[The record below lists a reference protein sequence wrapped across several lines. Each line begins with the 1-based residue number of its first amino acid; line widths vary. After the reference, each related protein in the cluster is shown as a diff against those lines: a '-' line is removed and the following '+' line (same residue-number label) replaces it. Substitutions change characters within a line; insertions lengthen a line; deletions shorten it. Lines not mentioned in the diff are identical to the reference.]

1 MKIPSWY
8 HDALKV
14 SADIARR
21 DVFFVVGCQKSG
33 TTWVRRLL
41 DNHPNVCCR
50 GEGHFSDVI
59 APMLEQMHRIYNED
73 RRATW
78 GFGPD
83 DLLANIRLVTDT
95 ILGKY
100 LAGCRDR
107 RDVRLIGDKTPE
119 SALAVPALS
128 VLYPGARFI
137 HVIRDGR
144 DAAVS
149 GWAHIHRRG
158 AQQRFDSFS
167 DYAVYFAEHHWAP
180 YITRARQGGRH
191 VPDRYLEVRYEDLHD
206 SPTDHTH
213 RILQFLG
220 VSAAD
225 DIVRSCVHRAA
236 FRALSGRDA
245 GDEDPSSHFR
255 KGIVG
260 DWANRFDEAALRRF
274 EAVAG
279 PLLQELGYARTATVA
294 RAA

>member
-1 MKIPSWY
+1 MKVPSWY

-14 SADIARR
+14 SADLGRR
-21 DVFFVVGCQKSG
+21 DVFFVIGCQKSG
-33 TTWVRRLL
+33 TTWVERLL
-41 DNHPNVCCR
+41 DHHPNVCCR

-78 GFGPD
+78 EFGPD
-83 DLLANIRLVTDT
+83 DLLASIRLVTDT
-95 ILGKY
+95 IFGKY
-100 LAGCRDR
+100 LTGCRDPQA
-107 RDVRLIGDKTPE
+107 VRMIGDKTPE
-119 SALAVPALS
+119 GALAVPALS
-128 VLYPGARFI
+128 TLYPGARFI

-149 GWAHIHRRG
+149 GWAHLRRRG
-158 AQQRFDSFS
+158 TSQRFDSFA
-167 DYAVYFAEHHWAP
+167 DYAVYLARHHWVP
-180 YITRARQGGRH
+180 YIMRARQGGRW
-191 VPDRYLEVRYEDLHD
+191 VPNRYLEVRYEDLHD
-206 SPTDHTH
+206 SPMDHTR
-213 RILQFLG
+213 RILRFLE

-225 DIVRSCVHRAA
+225 DIVRACVHRAS

-260 DWANRFDEAALRRF
+260 DWVNRFDETTLRRF

-279 PLLQELGYARTATVA
+279 PLLHELGYSTAAPVA
-294 RAA
+294 TAA

>member
-14 SADIARR
+14 SADIGRR
-21 DVFFVVGCQKSG
+21 DVFFVIGCQKSG
-33 TTWVRRLL
+33 TTWVKRLL

-78 GFGPD
+78 KFGPD

-95 ILGKY
+95 IFGKY
-100 LAGCRDR
+100 LAGCPDR
-107 RDVRLIGDKTPE
+107 QAIRIIGDKTPE
-119 SALAVPALS
+119 AALAVPALS
-128 VLYPGARFI
+128 VLYPGARFV

-149 GWAHIHRRG
+149 GWAQIHRRG

-167 DYAVYFAEHHWAP
+167 DYAVYFAEHHWVP
-180 YITRARQGGRH
+180 YIMRARQGGRH
-191 VPDRYLEVRYEDLHD
+191 VPDQYLEVRYEDLHD
-206 SPTDHTH
+206 SPRDHAR

-225 DIVRSCVHRAA
+225 DIVRSCVYRAS
-236 FRALSGRDA
+236 FRALSGRNA
-245 GDEDPSSHFR
+245 GDEDASSHFR

-260 DWANRFDEAALRRF
+260 DWANHFDEAALRRF

-279 PLLQELGYARTATVA
+279 PLLQELGYAPAAAVA